1 MSGYADEVP
10 GYLTFR
16 VTPQEG
22 PIAAFAEQEA
32 WQARER
38 YPQLLGVGIPE
49 FFHARECEQGGW
61 QLSDYGSDTPQGAR
75 DMLGSHFRRSAKEAE
90 DAGDASAR
98 GKWMAAAKRMDRE
111 VVDELTVLGGRFRI
125 VRASRFIRMGGN
137 GPEPPRP
144 SDPDP
149 LDADHVRPRGQVID
163 PYTGTGL
170 ADGILKLD
178 LVRFVGVVPGAPPD
192 VADDARRALATHPG
206 GVLLPAVFMISERV
220 DGSWKPHNP
229 GASHRSPRAARDVLA
244 SYLRVMGPFELR
256 LDEAAREE
264 YARAADRLDEKRS
277 NVASVAGR
285 RFRVTRVERLVRIG
299 PDGPEGPRPSDRS
312 RSRAGCLR
320 RFGGCGLSVAGRA
333 VPRAPGFVGVR
344 GRGPVRQPVANRAYD
359 PVLTQ
364 GSRMPRPKLSDGHRT
379 HRPTSPPAG
388 GKLRVVGARAFRVGG
403 FGARAPSG
411 CGQSQAFQGRGEL
424 RDKPQRTRSRDTQ
437 CHPPPLA
444 GVWGE
449 APGQGKGSV

>member
-1 MSGYADEVP
+1 MSGYADDVP

-49 FFHARECEQGGW
+49 FFHAREREEGGW
-61 QLSDYGSDTPQGAR
+61 QLSDYSSDTPQGAR

-90 DAGDASAR
+90 DAGDESAQD
-98 GKWMAAAKRMDRE
+98 KWMSAARRMDRE

-144 SDPDP
+144 SDLDP

-178 LVRFVGVVPGAPPD
+178 LVRFVGVVPGAPAD

-229 GASHRSPRAARDVLA
+229 GASHPSPQAARDALA

-256 LDEAAREE
+256 LDDAAREE
-264 YARAADRLDEKRS
+264 YARAADRLDERRS

-299 PDGPEGPRPSDRS
+299 PDGPEAPRPSDFDPEPPVEVHVR
-312 RSRAGCLR
+312 RLKEQGLWKEEDEPIELDERTQELKRLWEAEEERRRAAQKKR
-320 RFGGCGLSVAGRA
+320 K
-333 VPRAPGFVGVR
+333 GV
-344 GRGPVRQPVANRAYD
+344 
-359 PVLTQ
+359 
-364 GSRMPRPKLSDGHRT
+364 
-379 HRPTSPPAG
+379 
-388 GKLRVVGARAFRVGG
+388 
-403 FGARAPSG
+403 
-411 CGQSQAFQGRGEL
+411 
-424 RDKPQRTRSRDTQ
+424 
-437 CHPPPLA
+437 
-444 GVWGE
+444 
-449 APGQGKGSV
+449 